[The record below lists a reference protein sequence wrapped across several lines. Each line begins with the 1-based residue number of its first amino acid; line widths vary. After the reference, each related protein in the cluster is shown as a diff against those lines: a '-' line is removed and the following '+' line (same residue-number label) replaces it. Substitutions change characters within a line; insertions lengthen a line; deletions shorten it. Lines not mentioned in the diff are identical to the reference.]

1 MTGVIVT
8 TINLTA
14 IYALVALGISLTWS
28 GLGFLNLST
37 GAMYAGA
44 AYGAWLVSTNISS
57 NVVVVL
63 IGGIITGAALGALV
77 CLTVFL
83 PLDGKPNWELR
94 TLTAT
99 LALSFIGTNLYLWQ
113 FGPQYKQFDALFA
126 FIREFRIGDSLV
138 QPSVTG
144 TVISTAVVV
153 AIMLAYIG
161 YSRVG
166 LGVRALTQ
174 SVEGAALVG
183 INRRTTAFAI
193 LGVSGAFIGLAAVLL
208 GQTFFVEPNSGYV
221 PLIKGLIVA
230 LLGGLGSLR
239 GAVIAAFLVALCEAL
254 TLQYIGGAWT
264 LITLFLLIAIVLIIR
279 PRGIAGVLETTRA

>member
-8 TINLTA
+8 TVNLTA

-57 NVVVVL
+57 NVVIVL

-99 LALSFIGTNLYLWQ
+99 LALSFIGTNVYLWQ
-113 FGPQYKQFDALFA
+113 FGPQYKQFSPLFN
-126 FIREFRIGDSLV
+126 FIDSFRIGDSLV

-153 AIMLAYIG
+153 TIMLVYIG
-161 YSRVG
+161 YSRIG

-254 TLQYIGGAWT
+254 TLQYLGGAWV